1 MAQLVV
7 HHGRRGLLDD
17 LLMSALDAALT
28 LEAVV
33 DVTVL
38 VSHDLDLNVA
48 GVGEVLF
55 DQEVVATEGAESL

>member
-1 MAQLVV
+1 MAQLII
-7 HHGRRGLLDD
+7 HHGRRGLFDD
-17 LLMSALDAALT
+17 LLMSALNTALT

-55 DQEVVATEGAESL
+55 DQEVVASEGAEGL